1 MENLKIKA
9 IIKKDYDFSTYLFI
23 ITIGISNWS
32 ELETMNTK
40 ELWNNVKEILSR
52 DESIPPE
59 IYNYYISDTQIYT
72 VSDNNCLITTK
83 SEIAIGVFEAGLNEK
98 IKQILKKLT
107 GIEYNISFELEKNIN
122 KIPATNNN
130 IDTLIG
136 SDDNSYYDYY
146 TFENFVKGDSNR
158 EALQAALAVAL
169 DLGKKWN
176 PLFIYGDSG
185 LGKTHLLHAIKNKVD
200 EIYPGTQ
207 KVKYLKADEF
217 GKMAMDILN
226 QGHEIIEAFKTSYD
240 KFDCLLI
247 DDIQLLAKRNKT
259 NELFFYIFNSFI
271 EKNKQIVITSDKYP
285 DDLGGFEARIISRF
299 SYGLSIGLDSPDF
312 ETAIKILEQKLK
324 QQNNLAL
331 FSEESLEFIAL
342 NFNSDVRKL
351 EGAIKRLLFLAVMN
365 KKPEEI
371 ITLKDVEK
379 AFKNAPLQNNE
390 KITPKKIKQI
400 VADHYNITVK
410 AMMSK
415 SRISNVMQARQLAM
429 YFCRTILD
437 EPYTRIGVE
446 FGGKDHTTVMNSV
459 KKVEKQI
466 ATNKEFKQ
474 LVNSIRKKIEG
485 K

>member
-1 MENLKIKA
+1 
-9 IIKKDYDFSTYLFI
+9 
-23 ITIGISNWS
+23 
-32 ELETMNTK
+32 MNTK
-40 ELWNNVKEILSR
+40 ELWIEVKEILSR
-52 DESIPPE
+52 DESVSPE
-59 IYNYYISDTQIYT
+59 IYNYYISDTNLYT

-98 IKQILKKLT
+98 IKNILKKLT
-107 GIEYNISFELEKNIN
+107 GIQYNISFELEKNIN
-122 KIPATNNN
+122 KQASVINKIDTLTENNN
-130 IDTLIG
+130 IV
-136 SDDNSYYDYY
+136 YYENY
-146 TFENFVKGDSNR
+146 TFENFVRGDSNH
-158 EALQAALAVAL
+158 EAMQAALAVAL

-185 LGKTHLLHAIKNKVD
+185 LGKTHLLHAIENKVN
-200 EIYPGTQ
+200 EIYKTNNR
-207 KVKYLKADEF
+207 VKYLKADEF
-217 GKMAMDILN
+217 GKIAMDILN

-240 KFDCLLI
+240 IYDCLLI

-259 NELFFYIFNSFI
+259 NELFFHIFNSYI

-285 DDLGGFEARIISRF
+285 DDLGGFESRIISRF

-312 ETAIKILEQKLK
+312 ETALKILEQKLK
-324 QQNNLAL
+324 HQNNLGL

-365 KKPEEI
+365 KKPNEI
-371 ITLKDVEK
+371 ITLADVEK

-400 VADHYNITVK
+400 VADNYNITIK

-415 SRISNVMQARQLAM
+415 SRVSNVMQARQLAM
-429 YFCRTILD
+429 YFCRTLLD
-437 EPYTRIGVE
+437 EPFTRIGTE

-459 KKVEKQI
+459 KKVEAHI
-466 ATNKEFKQ
+466 STNKEFKH
-474 LVNSIRKKIEG
+474 LVNAIRRKIEG

>member
-1 MENLKIKA
+1 
-9 IIKKDYDFSTYLFI
+9 
-23 ITIGISNWS
+23 
-32 ELETMNTK
+32 MNTK
-40 ELWNNVKEILSR
+40 ELWIEVKEILSR
-52 DESIPPE
+52 DESVSPE
-59 IYNYYISDTQIYT
+59 IYNYYISDTNLYT

-98 IKQILKKLT
+98 IKNILKKLT
-107 GIEYNISFELEKNIN
+107 GIQYNISFELEKNIN
-122 KIPATNNN
+122 KQASVISKIDTLTENNN
-130 IDTLIG
+130 IA
-136 SDDNSYYDYY
+136 YYENY
-146 TFENFVKGDSNR
+146 TFENFVRGDSNH
-158 EALQAALAVAL
+158 EAMQAALAVAL

-185 LGKTHLLHAIKNKVD
+185 LGKTHLLHAIENKVN
-200 EIYPGTQ
+200 EIYKTNNR
-207 KVKYLKADEF
+207 VKYLKAYEF
-217 GKMAMDILN
+217 GKIAMDILN

-240 KFDCLLI
+240 IYDCLLI

-259 NELFFYIFNSFI
+259 NELFFHIFNSYI

-285 DDLGGFEARIISRF
+285 DDLGGFESRIISRF

-312 ETAIKILEQKLK
+312 ETALKILEQKLK
-324 QQNNLAL
+324 HQNNLEL

-365 KKPEEI
+365 KKPNEI
-371 ITLKDVEK
+371 ITLADVEK

-390 KITPKKIKQI
+390 KITTKKIKQI
-400 VADHYNITVK
+400 VADNYNITIK

-429 YFCRTILD
+429 YFCRTLLD
-437 EPYTRIGVE
+437 EPFTRIGTE

-459 KKVEKQI
+459 KKVEAHI
-466 ATNKEFKQ
+466 STNKEFKH
-474 LVNSIRKKIEG
+474 LVNAIRRKIEG

>member
-1 MENLKIKA
+1 
-9 IIKKDYDFSTYLFI
+9 
-23 ITIGISNWS
+23 
-32 ELETMNTK
+32 MNTK
-40 ELWNNVKEILSR
+40 ELWIEVKEILSR
-52 DESIPPE
+52 DESVSPE
-59 IYNYYISDTQIYT
+59 IYNYYISDTNLYT

-98 IKQILKKLT
+98 IKNILKKLT
-107 GIEYNISFELEKNIN
+107 GIQYNISFELEKNIN
-122 KIPATNNN
+122 KQASVISKIDTLTENNN
-130 IDTLIG
+130 IA
-136 SDDNSYYDYY
+136 YYENY
-146 TFENFVKGDSNR
+146 TFENFVRGDSNH
-158 EALQAALAVAL
+158 EAMQAALAVAL

-185 LGKTHLLHAIKNKVD
+185 LGKTHLLHAIKNKVN
-200 EIYPGTQ
+200 EIYKTNNR
-207 KVKYLKADEF
+207 VKYLKADEF
-217 GKMAMDILN
+217 GKIAMDILN

-240 KFDCLLI
+240 IYDCLLI

-259 NELFFYIFNSFI
+259 NELFFHIFNSYI

-285 DDLGGFEARIISRF
+285 DDLGGFESRIISRF

-312 ETAIKILEQKLK
+312 ETALKILEQKLK
-324 QQNNLAL
+324 HQNNLGL

-365 KKPEEI
+365 KKPNEI
-371 ITLKDVEK
+371 ITLADVEK

-400 VADHYNITVK
+400 VADNYNITIK

-415 SRISNVMQARQLAM
+415 SRVSNVMQARQLAM
-429 YFCRTILD
+429 YFCRTLLD
-437 EPYTRIGVE
+437 EPFTRIGNE

-459 KKVEKQI
+459 KKVETHI
-466 ATNKEFKQ
+466 NTNKEFKH
-474 LVNSIRKKIEG
+474 LVNAIRRKIEG

>member
-1 MENLKIKA
+1 
-9 IIKKDYDFSTYLFI
+9 
-23 ITIGISNWS
+23 
-32 ELETMNTK
+32 MNTK
-40 ELWNNVKEILSR
+40 ELWIEVKEILSR
-52 DESIPPE
+52 DESVSPE
-59 IYNYYISDTQIYT
+59 IYNYYISDTNLYT

-98 IKQILKKLT
+98 IKNILKKLT
-107 GIEYNISFELEKNIN
+107 GIQYNISFELEKNIN
-122 KIPATNNN
+122 KQASVISKIDTLTENNN
-130 IDTLIG
+130 IA
-136 SDDNSYYDYY
+136 YYENY
-146 TFENFVKGDSNR
+146 TFENFVRGDSNH
-158 EALQAALAVAL
+158 EAMQAALAVAL

-185 LGKTHLLHAIKNKVD
+185 LGKTHLLHAIENKVN
-200 EIYPGTQ
+200 EIYKTNNR
-207 KVKYLKADEF
+207 VKYLKADEF
-217 GKMAMDILN
+217 GKIAMDILN

-240 KFDCLLI
+240 IYDCLLI

-259 NELFFYIFNSFI
+259 NELFFHIFNSYI

-285 DDLGGFEARIISRF
+285 DDLGGFESRIISRF

-312 ETAIKILEQKLK
+312 ETALKILEQKLK
-324 QQNNLAL
+324 HQNNLGL

-365 KKPEEI
+365 KKPNEI
-371 ITLKDVEK
+371 ITLADVEK

-400 VADHYNITVK
+400 VADNYNITIK

-415 SRISNVMQARQLAM
+415 SRVSNIMQARQLAM
-429 YFCRTILD
+429 YFCRTLLD
-437 EPYTRIGVE
+437 EPFTRIGTE

-459 KKVEKQI
+459 KKVEAHI
-466 ATNKEFKQ
+466 STNKEFKH
-474 LVNSIRKKIEG
+474 LVNAIRRKIEG

>member
-1 MENLKIKA
+1 
-9 IIKKDYDFSTYLFI
+9 
-23 ITIGISNWS
+23 
-32 ELETMNTK
+32 MNTK
-40 ELWNNVKEILSR
+40 ELWIEVKEILSR
-52 DESIPPE
+52 DESVSPE
-59 IYNYYISDTQIYT
+59 IYNYYISDTNLYT

-98 IKQILKKLT
+98 IKNILKKLT
-107 GIEYNISFELEKNIN
+107 GIQYNISFELEKNIN
-122 KIPATNNN
+122 KQASVISKIDTLTENNN
-130 IDTLIG
+130 IA
-136 SDDNSYYDYY
+136 YYENY
-146 TFENFVKGDSNR
+146 TFENFVRGDSNH
-158 EALQAALAVAL
+158 EAMQAALAVAL

-185 LGKTHLLHAIKNKVD
+185 LGKTHLLHAIENKVN
-200 EIYPGTQ
+200 EIYKTNNR
-207 KVKYLKADEF
+207 VKYLKADEF
-217 GKMAMDILN
+217 GKIAMDILN

-240 KFDCLLI
+240 IYDCLLI

-259 NELFFYIFNSFI
+259 NELFFHIFNSYI

-285 DDLGGFEARIISRF
+285 DDLGGFESRIISRF

-312 ETAIKILEQKLK
+312 ETALKILEQKLK
-324 QQNNLAL
+324 HQNNLGL

-365 KKPEEI
+365 KKPNEI
-371 ITLKDVEK
+371 ITLADVEK

-400 VADHYNITVK
+400 VADNYNITIK

-415 SRISNVMQARQLAM
+415 SRVSNVMQARQLAM
-429 YFCRTILD
+429 YFCRTLLD
-437 EPYTRIGVE
+437 EPFTRIGTE

-459 KKVEKQI
+459 KKVEAHI
-466 ATNKEFKQ
+466 STNKEFKH
-474 LVNSIRKKIEG
+474 LVNEIRRKIEG

>member
-1 MENLKIKA
+1 
-9 IIKKDYDFSTYLFI
+9 
-23 ITIGISNWS
+23 
-32 ELETMNTK
+32 MNTK
-40 ELWNNVKEILSR
+40 ELWIEVKEILSR
-52 DESIPPE
+52 DESVSPE
-59 IYNYYISDTQIYT
+59 IYNYYISDANLYT

-98 IKQILKKLT
+98 IKNILKKLT
-107 GIEYNISFELEKNIN
+107 GIQYNISFELEKNIN
-122 KIPATNNN
+122 KQASVISKIDTLTENNN
-130 IDTLIG
+130 IA
-136 SDDNSYYDYY
+136 YYENY
-146 TFENFVKGDSNR
+146 TFENFVRGDSNH
-158 EALQAALAVAL
+158 EAMQAALAVAL

-185 LGKTHLLHAIKNKVD
+185 LGKTHLLHAIENKVN
-200 EIYPGTQ
+200 EIYKTNNR
-207 KVKYLKADEF
+207 VKYLKADEF
-217 GKMAMDILN
+217 GKIAMDILN

-240 KFDCLLI
+240 IYDCLLI

-259 NELFFYIFNSFI
+259 NELFFHIFNSYI

-285 DDLGGFEARIISRF
+285 DDLGGFESRIISRF

-312 ETAIKILEQKLK
+312 ETALKILEQKLK
-324 QQNNLAL
+324 HQNNLGL

-365 KKPEEI
+365 KKPNEI
-371 ITLKDVEK
+371 ITLVDVEK

-400 VADHYNITVK
+400 VADNYNITIK

-415 SRISNVMQARQLAM
+415 SRVSNVMQARQLAM
-429 YFCRTILD
+429 YFCRTLLD
-437 EPYTRIGVE
+437 EPFTRIGTE

-459 KKVEKQI
+459 KKVEAHI
-466 ATNKEFKQ
+466 STNKEFKH
-474 LVNSIRKKIEG
+474 LVNAIRRKIEG

>member
-1 MENLKIKA
+1 
-9 IIKKDYDFSTYLFI
+9 
-23 ITIGISNWS
+23 
-32 ELETMNTK
+32 MNTK
-40 ELWNNVKEILSR
+40 ELWIEVKEILSR
-52 DESIPPE
+52 DESVSPE
-59 IYNYYISDTQIYT
+59 IYNYYISDTNLYT

-98 IKQILKKLT
+98 IKNILKKLT
-107 GIEYNISFELEKNIN
+107 GIQYNISFELEKNIN
-122 KIPATNNN
+122 KQASVISK
-130 IDTLIG
+130 IDTLTE
-136 SDDNSYYDYY
+136 NNNFAYYENY
-146 TFENFVKGDSNR
+146 TFENFVRGDSNH
-158 EALQAALAVAL
+158 EAMQAALAVAL

-185 LGKTHLLHAIKNKVD
+185 LGKTHLLHAIENKVN
-200 EIYPGTQ
+200 EIYKTNNR
-207 KVKYLKADEF
+207 VKYLKADEF
-217 GKMAMDILN
+217 GKIAMDILN

-240 KFDCLLI
+240 IYDCLLI

-259 NELFFYIFNSFI
+259 NELFFHIFNSYI

-312 ETAIKILEQKLK
+312 ETALKILEQKLK
-324 QQNNLAL
+324 HQNNLGL

-365 KKPEEI
+365 KKPNEI
-371 ITLKDVEK
+371 ITLADVEK

-400 VADHYNITVK
+400 VADNYNITIK

-415 SRISNVMQARQLAM
+415 SRVSNVMQARQLAM
-429 YFCRTILD
+429 YFCRTLLD
-437 EPYTRIGVE
+437 EPFTRIGTE

-459 KKVEKQI
+459 KKVEAHI
-466 ATNKEFKQ
+466 STNKEFKH
-474 LVNSIRKKIEG
+474 LVNAIRRKIEG
-485 K
+485 R

>member
-1 MENLKIKA
+1 
-9 IIKKDYDFSTYLFI
+9 
-23 ITIGISNWS
+23 
-32 ELETMNTK
+32 MNTK
-40 ELWNNVKEILSR
+40 ELWIEVKEILSR
-52 DESIPPE
+52 DESVSPE
-59 IYNYYISDTQIYT
+59 IYNYYISDTNLYT

-98 IKQILKKLT
+98 IKNILKKLT
-107 GIEYNISFELEKNIN
+107 GIQYNISFELEKNIN
-122 KIPATNNN
+122 KQASVISK
-130 IDTLIG
+130 IDTLTEKNNIA
-136 SDDNSYYDYY
+136 YYENY
-146 TFENFVKGDSNR
+146 TFENFVRGDSNH
-158 EALQAALAVAL
+158 EAMQAALAVAL

-185 LGKTHLLHAIKNKVD
+185 LGKTHLLHAIENKVN
-200 EIYPGTQ
+200 EIYKTNNR
-207 KVKYLKADEF
+207 VKYLKADEF
-217 GKMAMDILN
+217 GKIAMDILN

-240 KFDCLLI
+240 IYDCLLI

-259 NELFFYIFNSFI
+259 NELFFHIFNSYI

-285 DDLGGFEARIISRF
+285 DDLGGFESRIISRF

-312 ETAIKILEQKLK
+312 ETALKILEQKLK
-324 QQNNLAL
+324 HQNNLGL

-365 KKPEEI
+365 KKPNEI
-371 ITLKDVEK
+371 ITLADVEK

-400 VADHYNITVK
+400 VADNYNITIK

-415 SRISNVMQARQLAM
+415 SRVSNVMQARQLAM
-429 YFCRTILD
+429 YFCRTLLD
-437 EPYTRIGVE
+437 EPFTRIGTE

-459 KKVEKQI
+459 KKVEAHI
-466 ATNKEFKQ
+466 STNKEFKH
-474 LVNSIRKKIEG
+474 LVNAIRRKIEG

>member
-1 MENLKIKA
+1 
-9 IIKKDYDFSTYLFI
+9 
-23 ITIGISNWS
+23 
-32 ELETMNTK
+32 MNTK
-40 ELWNNVKEILSR
+40 ELWIEVKEILSR
-52 DESIPPE
+52 DESVSPE
-59 IYNYYISDTQIYT
+59 IYNYYISDTNLYT

-98 IKQILKKLT
+98 IKNILKKLT

-122 KIPATNNN
+122 KEASVISK
-130 IDTLIG
+130 IDTLTE
-136 SDDNSYYDYY
+136 NNNTAYYENY
-146 TFENFVKGDSNR
+146 TFENFVRGDSNH
-158 EALQAALAVAL
+158 EAMQASLAVAL

-185 LGKTHLLHAIKNKVD
+185 LGKTHLLHAIENKVN
-200 EIYPGTQ
+200 EIYKTNNR
-207 KVKYLKADEF
+207 VKYLKADEF
-217 GKMAMDILN
+217 GKIAMDILN

-240 KFDCLLI
+240 IYYCLLI

-259 NELFFYIFNSFI
+259 NELFFHIFNSYI

-312 ETAIKILEQKLK
+312 ETALKILEQKLK
-324 QQNNLAL
+324 HQNNLSL

-365 KKPEEI
+365 KKSNEI
-371 ITLKDVEK
+371 ITLADVEK

-400 VADHYNITVK
+400 VADNYNITVK
-410 AMMSK
+410 ATMSK
-415 SRISNVMQARQLAM
+415 SRVSNVMQARQLAM
-429 YFCRTILD
+429 YFCRTLLD
-437 EPYTRIGVE
+437 EPFTRIGTE

-459 KKVEKQI
+459 KKIEAHI
-466 ATNKEFKQ
+466 GTNKEFKH
-474 LVNSIRKKIEG
+474 LVNTIRRKIEG

>member
-1 MENLKIKA
+1 
-9 IIKKDYDFSTYLFI
+9 
-23 ITIGISNWS
+23 
-32 ELETMNTK
+32 MNTK
-40 ELWNNVKEILSR
+40 ELWIEVKEILSR
-52 DESIPPE
+52 DESVSPE
-59 IYNYYISDTQIYT
+59 IYNYYISDTNLYT

-98 IKQILKKLT
+98 IKNILKKLT
-107 GIEYNISFELEKNIN
+107 GIQYNISFELEKNIN
-122 KIPATNNN
+122 KQASVISKIDTLTENNN
-130 IDTLIG
+130 IA
-136 SDDNSYYDYY
+136 YYENY
-146 TFENFVKGDSNR
+146 TFENFVRGDSNH
-158 EALQAALAVAL
+158 EAMQAALAVAL

-185 LGKTHLLHAIKNKVD
+185 LGKTHLLHAIENKVN
-200 EIYPGTQ
+200 EIYKTNNR
-207 KVKYLKADEF
+207 VKYLKADEF
-217 GKMAMDILN
+217 GKIAMDILN

-240 KFDCLLI
+240 IYDCLLI

-259 NELFFYIFNSFI
+259 NELFFHIFNSYI

-285 DDLGGFEARIISRF
+285 DDLGGFESRIISRF

-312 ETAIKILEQKLK
+312 ETALKILEQKLK
-324 QQNNLAL
+324 HQNNLGL

-365 KKPEEI
+365 KKPNEI
-371 ITLKDVEK
+371 ITLADVEK

-400 VADHYNITVK
+400 VADNYNITIK

-415 SRISNVMQARQLAM
+415 SRVSNVMQARQLAM
-429 YFCRTILD
+429 YFCRTLLD
-437 EPYTRIGVE
+437 EPFTRIGTE

-459 KKVEKQI
+459 KKVEAHI
-466 ATNKEFKQ
+466 STNKEFKH
-474 LVNSIRKKIEG
+474 LVNAIRRKIEG

>member
-1 MENLKIKA
+1 
-9 IIKKDYDFSTYLFI
+9 
-23 ITIGISNWS
+23 
-32 ELETMNTK
+32 MNTK
-40 ELWNNVKEILSR
+40 ELWIEVKEILSR
-52 DESIPPE
+52 DESVSPE
-59 IYNYYISDTQIYT
+59 IYNYYISDTNLYT

-98 IKQILKKLT
+98 IKNILKKLT
-107 GIEYNISFELEKNIN
+107 GIQYNISFELEKNIN
-122 KIPATNNN
+122 KQASVINKIDTLTENNN
-130 IDTLIG
+130 IA
-136 SDDNSYYDYY
+136 YYENY
-146 TFENFVKGDSNR
+146 TFENFVRGDSNH
-158 EALQAALAVAL
+158 EAMQAALAVAL

-185 LGKTHLLHAIKNKVD
+185 LGKTHLLHAIENKVN
-200 EIYPGTQ
+200 EIYKTNNR
-207 KVKYLKADEF
+207 VKYLKADEF
-217 GKMAMDILN
+217 GKIAMDILN

-240 KFDCLLI
+240 IYDCLLI

-259 NELFFYIFNSFI
+259 NELFFHIFNSYI

-285 DDLGGFEARIISRF
+285 DDLGGFESRIISRF

-312 ETAIKILEQKLK
+312 ETALKILEQKLK
-324 QQNNLAL
+324 HQNNLGL

-365 KKPEEI
+365 KKPNEI
-371 ITLKDVEK
+371 ITLADVEK

-400 VADHYNITVK
+400 VADNYNITIK

-415 SRISNVMQARQLAM
+415 SRVSNVMQARQLAM
-429 YFCRTILD
+429 YFCRTLLD
-437 EPYTRIGVE
+437 EPFTRIGTE

-459 KKVEKQI
+459 KKVEAHI
-466 ATNKEFKQ
+466 STNKEFKH
-474 LVNSIRKKIEG
+474 LVNAIRRKIEG